1 MDIMGIDINHIA
13 DLGTQVGLS
22 GAVRALEVAGDE
34 IFEYLIAIAILIQ
47 EQGPIGGGG

>member
-22 GAVRALEVAGDE
+22 GAIRALEVAGDE
-34 IFEYLIAIAILIQ
+34 IFEYLIAIADVVRQAAPLT
-47 EQGPIGGGG
+47 GA